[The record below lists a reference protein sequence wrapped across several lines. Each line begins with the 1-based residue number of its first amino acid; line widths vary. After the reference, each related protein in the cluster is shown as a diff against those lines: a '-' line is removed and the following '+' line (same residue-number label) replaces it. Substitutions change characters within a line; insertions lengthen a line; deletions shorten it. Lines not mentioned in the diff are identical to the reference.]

1 MSNCNFNNDGNLLV
15 DEVYMQLLKQ
25 LNENPRS
32 DSIRKGWEML
42 GILLFFFI
50 PLQTSFVYNC
60 LLKFVESNS
69 DPIFDSPEVCASQY
83 AKHCLKRLQLPRS
96 TSIISASLNGAGKI
110 FFYYYFVQ
118 LQNKIF
124 IRN

>member
-1 MSNCNFNNDGNLLV
+1 MTNFNFNCNDGNLIV
-15 DEVYMQLLKQ
+15 DEIFMQLLKQ
-25 LNENPRS
+25 LNENLRS

-69 DPIFDSPEVCASQY
+69 DPIFDSPEVCTSQY

-96 TSIISASLNGAGKI
+96 TNSNRTSLIGIG
-110 FFYYYFVQ
+110 
-118 LQNKIF
+118 
-124 IRN
+124 